1 MFQHE
6 TENVVSKSQSLAS
19 CNPSV
24 SNSSNSSSQGRH
36 TRSRSAERTSEGS
49 FASSS
54 SINLPPAFPWLKAQS
69 TTRLLSE
76 DDQVANLF
84 IDKYVLLPC
93 NESSSAG
100 FLEHLPSLFK
110 EVNIQGHY
118 ALRFAVQACA
128 FADLSREQSSEAL
141 ARKSLEFYGHALTA
155 LGQSLAEKHK
165 TPDDYDLMT
174 TVMLDMFEVYSWSK
188 TRQRM
193 LIFRQTLF
201 MPDSLSAGSHA
212 QGMAHILRLR
222 GHEQFYDPRGWGL
235 FRLAHHRL
243 VS

>member
-6 TENVVSKSQSLAS
+6 TKKVVSKSQSLAS
-19 CNPSV
+19 CNSSA
-24 SNSSNSSSQGRH
+24 SNSSNSSSQERH
-36 TRSRSAERTSEGS
+36 TRSRSVERTSEDS
-49 FASSS
+49 FASSL
-54 SINLPPAFPWLKAQS
+54 SINLPPALPWLKTQS
-69 TTRLLSE
+69 TTKPLSE
-76 DDQVANLF
+76 EDQVANLF

-128 FADLSREQSSEAL
+128 FADLSREQNSEAL
-141 ARKSLEFYGHALTA
+141 ARKSLEFYGHALAA

-174 TVMLDMFEVYSWSK
+174 TVMLDIFEVFSRPK
-188 TRQRM
+188 TQ
-193 LIFRQTLF
+193 
-201 MPDSLSAGSHA
+201 
-212 QGMAHILRLR
+212 
-222 GHEQFYDPRGWGL
+222 
-235 FRLAHHRL
+235 
-243 VS
+243 